1 MYRCGLRLRKDQ
13 SGTMIFWGRERL
25 IDVFQRSSTST
36 GSNGDAENLEAT
48 NVLYDNNIITMSK
61 LHYPTRQTMKQSVLC
76 FKLVEKK
83 NTVPRRRYR
92 YLVSC

>member
-13 SGTMIFWGRERL
+13 SGTMIFLGRERL

-48 NVLYDNNIITMSK
+48 NVLYDNIITMSK

-76 FKLVEKK
+76 FKLAKK
-83 NTVPRRRYR
+83 RTLFPDEGTDTW
-92 YLVSC
+92 